1 MGGSGGGGR
10 GLSYREEEAL
20 ERMAKERMS
29 QAAEPD
35 KHNVFISFA
44 MEDEKEVNLL
54 RGQAKKEDSNLEFN
68 DYSVKEPFDSK
79 NADYIKRGIRE
90 RINQSSVTVVFVSEN
105 TAKSRWVDWEIRESV
120 KLGKGVV
127 AVHRGGKSPAML
139 PSVIKELGIKL
150 LPWNQKEITK
160 AIAKAAKRRQ

>member
-10 GLSYREEEAL
+10 GLSYREQEAL
-20 ERMAKERMS
+20 ERMAKERMT
-29 QAAEPD
+29 QAAEPE
-35 KHNVFISFA
+35 KRNVFISFA

-79 NADYIKRGIRE
+79 DAEYIKRGIRE
-90 RINQSSVTVVFVSEN
+90 RINQSSVTIVFVSEDS
-105 TAKSRWVDWEIRESV
+105 AKSKWVDWEIRESV

-127 AVHRGGKSPAML
+127 AVYSGEKPPTIL
-139 PSVIKELGIKL
+139 PSALKELGVKPV
-150 LPWNQKEITK
+150 PWNHKEITK
-160 AIAKAAKRRQ
+160 AIAKAAKKR